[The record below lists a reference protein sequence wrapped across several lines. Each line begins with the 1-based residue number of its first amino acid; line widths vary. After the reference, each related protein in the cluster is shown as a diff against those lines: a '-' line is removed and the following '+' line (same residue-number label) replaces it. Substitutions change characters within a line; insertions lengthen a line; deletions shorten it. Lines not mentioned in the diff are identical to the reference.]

1 MPSRL
6 SQKMPEPTVYILDDD
21 AAVLDALSTYLDATG
36 LRTRTWSDPQQFL
49 DDYRHEWCGCLL
61 LDVNM
66 PAISGLGLQEELV
79 AIGST
84 LPIIFMTGH
93 GTVSTAVQAMKAGA
107 FEFIEKPLD
116 HAMLREHIRRAFE
129 LDQQKR
135 AALGQQQQIRER
147 LESLTPREA
156 EVLDYVV
163 NGKAT
168 KVIALELSL
177 SQRTVEIYRANIM
190 HKMQSKSVAQLVK
203 MLSEFRG
210 GVLQAQ

>member
-1 MPSRL
+1 MPTRL
-6 SQKMPEPTVYILDDD
+6 PEPTVYILDDD
-21 AAVLDALSTYLDATG
+21 EAVLDSLGTYLGATG

-66 PAISGLGLQEELV
+66 PALSGLGLQEELV

-93 GTVSTAVQAMKAGA
+93 GTVSAAVQAMKAGA
-107 FEFIEKPLD
+107 FEFIEKPVAHDVL
-116 HAMLREHIRRAFE
+116 LEHIRRAFE
-129 LDQQKR
+129 LDIQKR
-135 AALGQQQQIRER
+135 EALGQQRQIRER
-147 LESLTPREA
+147 LKTLTPRES
-156 EVLDYVV
+156 EVLDYVI

-190 HKMQSKSVAQLVK
+190 QKMQSKSVAQLVK

-210 GVLQAQ
+210 NLQQLQ

>member
-1 MPSRL
+1 MSTRF
-6 SQKMPEPTVYILDDD
+6 PEPTVYILDDD
-21 AAVLDALSTYLDATG
+21 EAVLDALSTYLRVTG
-36 LRTRTWSDPQQFL
+36 LRTRTWSSPQDFL
-49 DDYRHEWCGCLL
+49 DEYRHEWCGCLL

-66 PAISGLGLQEELV
+66 PALSGLGLQEELV

-107 FEFIEKPLD
+107 FEFVEKPVAHEL
-116 HAMLREHIRRAFE
+116 LREHIRRAFE
-129 LDQQKR
+129 LDMQKR
-135 AALGQQQQIRER
+135 EALGQQQQIRAR
-147 LESLTPREA
+147 LETLTPREA
-156 EVLDYVV
+156 EVLDYVI

-168 KVIALELSL
+168 KVIAIELSL

-190 HKMQSKSVAQLVK
+190 QKMQSKSVAQLVK

-210 GVLQAQ
+210 SSQQLQ